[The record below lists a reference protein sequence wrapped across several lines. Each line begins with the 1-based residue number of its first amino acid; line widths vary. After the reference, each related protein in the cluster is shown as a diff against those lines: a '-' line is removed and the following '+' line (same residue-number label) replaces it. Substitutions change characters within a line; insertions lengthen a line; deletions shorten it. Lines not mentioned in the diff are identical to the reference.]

1 MSERC
6 GLIYEYF
13 QVSSR
18 DCQWAC
24 SIVMN
29 VWWISAWSELV
40 GWVFDSNSLVLS
52 VLIIY
57 SSGIECKIL
66 VLLWHLVHQ
75 VHISYNIPVN
85 PLIMSM
91 IIDARGLEHSLCV
104 HTCISVCIS
113 SLIEILEM
121 FMLQWKMVHWF
132 FFKCKNINYWYKKM
146 NKIYF
151 KNYHVVQNYLFL
163 L

>member
-1 MSERC
+1 MLNCVSERC

-113 SLIEILEM
+113 SLIEILKRCLCFNERWCTD
-121 FMLQWKMVHWF
+121 FSLNVRT
-132 FFKCKNINYWYKKM
+132 
-146 NKIYF
+146 
-151 KNYHVVQNYLFL
+151 
-163 L
+163 